1 MSGGRRRAAGDR
13 RRFFAGL
20 LAGLLLLGGAI
31 PAGSATAEPTRMPPA
46 IVGVDVPPFPT
57 GAEAGT
63 LRVRGGNFRPDSR
76 IWLAGEPT
84 ETRYRGPEELEG
96 VLPAALLASVDRLPV
111 VVVTP
116 DPDGGTSNAWVLRVE
131 APPPL
136 PPPPGRF
143 VVFTSNRREE
153 RNHLFL
159 FDRATGRLDPM
170 PEANS
175 VGGNDAY
182 PSISADGRTIVFQSD
197 RRGQSDIFLFDRE
210 ARQLDPLP
218 EANSPTAFDGFPA
231 ISADGR
237 TIVFESDRAGVKP
250 KIFLFDR
257 SSRTLIELTGANQG
271 AADDGLAAVSN

>member
-1 MSGGRRRAAGDR
+1 MSGERPRAAAR
-13 RRFFAGL
+13 RCGFFAGL
-20 LAGLLLLGGAI
+20 LAGLLLVGGAI
-31 PAGSATAEPTRMPPA
+31 PAEPPTAASIQMPPA
-46 IVGVDVPPFPT
+46 IVGVDVPPFPA
-57 GAEAGT
+57 GAWEGT
-63 LRVRGGNFRPDSR
+63 LRVRGSGFRPDSR
-76 IWLAGEPT
+76 IWLAGTPT

-96 VLPAALLASVDRLPV
+96 VLPAELLASTDQLPV

-116 DPDGGTSNAWVLRVE
+116 DPGGGTSNPWVLRVE
-131 APPPL
+131 APPPP

-153 RNHLFL
+153 RNHIFL
-159 FDRATGRLDPM
+159 FDRTTGRLDPM

-182 PSISADGRTIVFQSD
+182 PSISADGRIIVFQSD
-197 RRGQSDIFLFDRE
+197 RRGQSDVFLFDRE

-237 TIVFESDRAGVKP
+237 VLVFESDRAGGKP

-257 SSRTLIELTGANQG
+257 SSRTRIELTGANQG
-271 AADDGLAAVSN
+271 EADDGLAAVSN